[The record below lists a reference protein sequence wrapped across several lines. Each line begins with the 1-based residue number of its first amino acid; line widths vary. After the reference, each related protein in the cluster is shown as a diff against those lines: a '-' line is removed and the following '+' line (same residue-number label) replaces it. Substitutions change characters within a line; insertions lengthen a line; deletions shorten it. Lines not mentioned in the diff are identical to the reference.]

1 MLKLNNISVTFQSHG
16 QVVHAVQHVTLH
28 VKRGEIYGII
38 GSSGAGKS
46 TLIRTVNLLERPESG
61 EVIVR
66 GTDISHLNGL
76 ELRKAR
82 QKIGMIFQHF
92 NLIGSKTVHDN
103 IALPLRA
110 AGVSEDEIRVRVPEL
125 LSVVELTDKEFAY
138 PGQLSGGQKQR
149 VGIARALANN
159 PDILLGDE
167 PTSALDLETTESIL
181 KLLADINQRL
191 GVTILLITHEMQ
203 VVKKICHRVAVMQGG
218 EIVEENEVYEL
229 FSNPQHPLT
238 QELVA
243 KSLDLTLPKRV
254 AETVQGDI
262 IRLVYLGDNAER
274 GVLSDTLRAHRVQI
288 NILHGHIEYINDKP
302 IGILIISLVGDPVQI
317 ENATEHLKGQ
327 VAKLEVI
334 RHG

>member
-1 MLKLNNISVTFQSHG
+1 MLKLNDVSVTFKNHG
-16 QVVHAVQHVTLH
+16 QVVHAVKHVTLH

-46 TLIRTVNLLERPESG
+46 TLIRTVNLLDRPESG
-61 EVIVR
+61 QVVVR
-66 GTDISHLNGL
+66 GTDISRLNGL
-76 ELRKAR
+76 QLRKAR
-82 QKIGMIFQHF
+82 QKIGLIFQHF
-92 NLIGSKTVHDN
+92 NLIESRTVHEN

-110 AGVSEDEIRVRVPEL
+110 ANISEKEILERVPKL
-125 LSVVELTDKEFAY
+125 LSVVELTEKEFAY

-149 VGIARALANN
+149 VGIARALANS

-167 PTSALDLETTESIL
+167 PTSALDLDTTDSIL
-181 KLLADINQRL
+181 KLLEGINKRL

-203 VVKKICHRVAVMQGG
+203 VVKKICHRVAVMQAG

-229 FSNPQHPLT
+229 FSNPQHILT
-238 QELVA
+238 KELVA
-243 KSLDLTLPKRV
+243 KSLNLTLPQRV

-262 IRLVYLGDNAER
+262 VRLVFLGDNAER
-274 GVLSDTLRAHRVQI
+274 GILSDTQRAHQVQI

-302 IGILIISLVGDPVQI
+302 IGILIISLMGDRVQI
-317 ENATEHLKGQ
+317 KNATEHLRNQ

>member
-1 MLKLNNISVTFQSHG
+1 MLKLKNISVTFQSHR
-16 QVVHAVQHVTLH
+16 QVVHAVKHVTLH

>member
-1 MLKLNNISVTFQSHG
+1 MLKLKNISVTFQSHG
-16 QVVHAVQHVTLH
+16 QVVHAVKHVTLH